1 MKRPVIFFDWD
12 GTIANSMPLCI
23 GEISLALERMGLP
36 ALPESKLMA
45 CNGPTYEE
53 SVAVLGLPPERGEE
67 FLRLR
72 KEAEMELVPQVQQ
85 FFPGIREM
93 LDELR
98 AFADLA
104 IVSNG
109 LQEYL
114 ELSTRVLNVEDCFF
128 RLQAHIPGK
137 NKAEALALL
146 MEELQPDRCVMV
158 GDRLGDIAAGKANGI
173 PTVAACYG
181 FGNEEEYRQADY
193 RAETV
198 AEMTVLLKKLLA

>member
-12 GTIANSMPLCI
+12 GTIADSMPLCI

-36 ALPESKLMA
+36 PMPDSKLME

-53 SVAVLGLPPERGEE
+53 SVTVLGLPPERGEE

-72 KEAEMELVPQVQQ
+72 KEAEMELVPTVQR

-98 AFADLA
+98 TFADMA

-114 ELSTRVLNVEDCFF
+114 ALSARVMHVEDCFI

-137 NKAEALALL
+137 NKAETLGMLIADLAP
-146 MEELQPDRCVMV
+146 EKCVMV
-158 GDRLGDIAAGKANGI
+158 GDRLGDIAAGKVNGI

-181 FGNEEEYRQADY
+181 FGNEAEYCQADY
-193 RAETV
+193 RANS
-198 AEMTVLLKKLLA
+198 AQEMTALLKSILA

>member
-1 MKRPVIFFDWD
+1 MRRPVIFFDWD
-12 GTIANSMPLCI
+12 GTIADSMPLCI
-23 GEISLALERMGLP
+23 GEIRLALERMGLP
-36 ALPESKLMA
+36 VPPVERLMA

-53 SVAVLGLPPERGEE
+53 SVAVLGLPEERGAE

-85 FFPGIREM
+85 FFPGIRDM

-98 AFADLA
+98 TFADLA

-114 ELSTRVLNVEDCFF
+114 ELSSRVLGVEDCFI

-146 MEELQPDRCVMV
+146 LDELKPDRCVMV
-158 GDRLGDIAAGKANGI
+158 GDRLGDIDAGKANGI

-181 FGNEEEYRQADY
+181 FGNDAEYAQADY
-193 RAETV
+193 QAATV
-198 AEMTVLLKKLLA
+198 ADMTVLLKKLLA

>member
-12 GTIANSMPLCI
+12 GTIADSMPLCI

-36 ALPESKLMA
+36 PMPEAKLKA

-72 KEAEMELVPQVQQ
+72 KEAEMELVPTVQQ

-98 AFADLA
+98 TFADLA

-114 ELSTRVLNVEDCFF
+114 ELSTRVMHVEDCFI

-137 NKAEALALL
+137 DKAQALGMLIA
-146 MEELQPDRCVMV
+146 ELQPERCVMV
-158 GDRLGDIAAGKANGI
+158 GDRLGDINAGKANAI

-181 FGNEEEYRQADY
+181 FGNEAEYAQADY
-193 RAETV
+193 RANS
-198 AEMTVLLKKLLA
+198 AQEMTTLLKRLLG

>member
-1 MKRPVIFFDWD
+1 MKKPVIFFDWD
-12 GTIANSMPLCI
+12 GTIADSMPLCI
-23 GEISLALERMGLP
+23 GEITLALERMGLSVP
-36 ALPESKLMA
+36 PVERLMA

-53 SVAVLGLPPERGEE
+53 SVAVLGLPQERGEE

-72 KEAEMELVPQVQQ
+72 KEAEMELVPKVQR

-93 LDELR
+93 LDELLT
-98 AFADLA
+98 FADLV

-109 LQEYL
+109 LEEYL
-114 ELSTRVLNVEDCFF
+114 RLSAKVMGVEDCFI

-137 NKAEALALL
+137 TKAEALGMLL
-146 MEELQPDRCVMV
+146 SEMQPEKCVMV
-158 GDRLGDIAAGKANGI
+158 GDRLGDISAGKVNGI

-193 RAETV
+193 RADSA
-198 AEMTVLLKKLLA
+198 AEMTALLKKLLA

>member
-12 GTIANSMPLCI
+12 GTIADSMPLCI
-23 GEISLALERMGLP
+23 GEITLAIQRMGLP
-36 ALPESKLMA
+36 VPSVEKLKA

-53 SVAVLGLPPERGEE
+53 SIAVLGLPRERGEE

-93 LDELR
+93 LEELCT
-98 AFADLA
+98 FADLA

-109 LQEYL
+109 LEEYL
-114 ELSTRVLNVEDCFF
+114 RLSTKVMQVEDCFT

-137 NKAEALALL
+137 SKAEALGLL
-146 MEELQPDRCVMV
+146 MADMQPEKCVMV
-158 GDRLGDIAAGKANGI
+158 GDRLGDITAGKANGI

-181 FGNEEEYRQADY
+181 FGNEEEYAQADY
-193 RAETV
+193 RANSAE
-198 AEMTVLLKKLLA
+198 EMTALLKKLLG

>member
-12 GTIANSMPLCI
+12 GTIADSMPLCI
-23 GEISLALERMGLP
+23 GEITLAIQRMGLP
-36 ALPESKLMA
+36 VPPVEKLKA

-93 LDELR
+93 LEELR
-98 AFADLA
+98 TFADLA

-114 ELSTRVLNVEDCFF
+114 ELSTRVMQVEDVFT
-128 RLQAHIPGK
+128 RLQAHITGK
-137 NKAEALALL
+137 SKAEALGLL
-146 MEELQPDRCVMV
+146 MADMQPEKCVMV
-158 GDRLGDIAAGKANGI
+158 GDRLGDITAGKANGI

-181 FGNEEEYRQADY
+181 FGNEEEYAQADY
-193 RAETV
+193 RANS
-198 AEMTVLLKKLLA
+198 AKEMTELLKKLLG

>member
-12 GTIANSMPLCI
+12 GTIADSMPLCI
-23 GEISLALERMGLP
+23 GEITLALERMGLP
-36 ALPESKLMA
+36 VPPVETLMA

-53 SVAVLGLPPERGEE
+53 SIDVLGLPHERGEE

-72 KEAEMELVPQVQQ
+72 KEAEMELVPQVQR

-98 AFADLA
+98 TFADLA

-109 LQEYL
+109 LEEYL
-114 ELSTRVLNVEDCFF
+114 RLSTRVMGVEDCFT

-137 NKAEALALL
+137 TKGQALGLL
-146 MEELQPDRCVMV
+146 MAEMQPEKCVMV
-158 GDRLGDIAAGKANGI
+158 GDRLGDITAGKQNGI

-181 FGNEEEYRQADY
+181 FGNEEEYAQADC
-193 RAETV
+193 RAYSVE
-198 AEMTVLLKKLLA
+198 EMTTLLKNLLA

>member
-12 GTIANSMPLCI
+12 GTLANSMDLCI

-36 ALPESKLMA
+36 ALPEERLMA

-72 KEAEMELVPQVQQ
+72 KDAEMELVPTVQKL
-85 FFPGIREM
+85 FPGIRE
-93 LDELR
+93 LLHDLR
-98 AFADLA
+98 AWADLVV
-104 IVSNG
+104 VSNG
-109 LQEYL
+109 LPEYL
-114 ELSTRVLNVEDCFF
+114 ELSARMMGVADCFT

-146 MEELQPDRCVMV
+146 ISELQPDRCAMV
-158 GDRLGDIAAGKANGI
+158 GDRLGDILAGKANGI

-181 FGNEEEYRQADY
+181 FGNEEEYSQADH
-193 RAETV
+193 RARTV
-198 AEMTVLLKKLLA
+198 EELNTLLRTLLA

>member
-12 GTIANSMPLCI
+12 GTIADSMPLCI

-36 ALPESKLMA
+36 PMPDSKLME

-53 SVAVLGLPPERGEE
+53 SVSVLGLPPERGEE

-72 KEAEMELVPQVQQ
+72 KEAEMELVPTVQR

-93 LDELR
+93 LEELQT
-98 AFADLA
+98 FADLA

-114 ELSTRVLNVEDCFF
+114 ELSTRVMQVEDVFT
-128 RLQAHIPGK
+128 RVQAHIPGK
-137 NKAEALALL
+137 NKAEALGMLID
-146 MEELQPDRCVMV
+146 ELQPEKCVMV
-158 GDRLGDIAAGKANGI
+158 GDRLGDITAGKANNI

-181 FGNEEEYRQADY
+181 FGNEAEYAQADY
-193 RAETV
+193 RANSAE
-198 AEMTVLLKKLLA
+198 EMTALLKKLLA

>member
-12 GTIANSMPLCI
+12 GTLANSMPLCI
-23 GEISLALERMGLP
+23 GEITLALERMGLP
-36 ALPESKLMA
+36 VPPVERLMA

-53 SVAVLGLPPERGEE
+53 SVAVLGLPQERGEE

-85 FFPGIREM
+85 FFPGVRDM

-98 AFADLA
+98 TFADLI

-109 LQEYL
+109 LAEYL
-114 ELSTRVLNVEDCFF
+114 KLSTRVMNVEHCFT

-137 NKAEALALL
+137 NKTEALGLL
-146 MEELQPDRCVMV
+146 LAELQPDRCAMV
-158 GDRLGDIAAGKANGI
+158 GDRLGDIHAGKDNGI
-173 PTVAACYG
+173 PSVAACYG

-193 RAETV
+193 RADTV
-198 AEMTVLLKKLLA
+198 ADLTRLLRQLLT

>member
-12 GTIANSMPLCI
+12 GTIADSMPLCI
-23 GEISLALERMGLP
+23 GEISLALRRMGLP
-36 ALPESKLMA
+36 ALPDSKLME

-72 KEAEMELVPQVQQ
+72 KEAEMELVPTVQR

-93 LDELR
+93 LEELR
-98 AFADLA
+98 TFADLA

-114 ELSTRVLNVEDCFF
+114 ELSTRVMQVEDVFT
-128 RLQAHIPGK
+128 RVQAHIPGK
-137 NKAEALALL
+137 NKAEALGMLIAD
-146 MEELQPDRCVMV
+146 LQPEKCVMV
-158 GDRLGDIAAGKANGI
+158 GDRLGDITAGKANGI

-181 FGNEEEYRQADY
+181 FGNEAEYAQADY
-193 RAETV
+193 RADSAE
-198 AEMTVLLKKLLA
+198 EMTVLLKKLLA

>member
-12 GTIANSMPLCI
+12 GTIADSMPLCI
-23 GEISLALERMGLP
+23 GEIRLALQRMGLP
-36 ALPESKLMA
+36 DLPDSKLME

-53 SVAVLGLPPERGEE
+53 SVAVLGLPQERGEE

-85 FFPGIREM
+85 FFPGIRQM

-98 AFADLA
+98 TFADLA

-114 ELSTRVLNVEDCFF
+114 ELSSRVLDVEDCFI

-146 MEELQPDRCVMV
+146 IDELKPERCVMV
-158 GDRLGDIAAGKANGI
+158 GDRLGDIDAGKANGI

-181 FGNEEEYRQADY
+181 FGNEAEYAQADY
-193 RAETV
+193 RADTV
-198 AEMTVLLKKLLA
+198 ADMTALLKKLLA